1 MKKNKSNF
9 LKLILIFLTSIMIIG
24 ISIIYYSY
32 QIEPKQIKIREL
44 NVKSAF
50 WHNKPIKIA
59 FLSDIHGDQS
69 HTNLKRISEII
80 NIVLNQKPDIVFLG
94 GDYAGAMLN
103 KSHEPD
109 SKYENKTN
117 EENEYHYK
125 IISSLNDLSEA
136 PLGAFAIMGN
146 HDCWWSCEHTRKA
159 FAKTQIKFLENQNY
173 HINNL
178 GYDFYIIGLED
189 RQTQNPDFN
198 KASKGIPSSSDI
210 ITLEHNPSLF
220 KSSYPDTKIMFSG
233 HTHGGQVRLPF
244 IGAPITAS
252 SFTEETMKGIVT
264 KDKSNLVISSG
275 VGETG
280 LPIRLG
286 VPPEILIVN
295 ITN

>member
-1 MKKNKSNF
+1 
-9 LKLILIFLTSIMIIG
+9 MIIG
-24 ISIIYYSY
+24 ISIIYYAF
-32 QIEPKQIKIREL
+32 QIEPKQINIREL

-59 FLSDIHGDQS
+59 FLSDIHGDQF
-69 HTNLKRISEII
+69 HTNPKRISEII

-94 GDYAGAMLN
+94 GDYAGAMFK
-103 KSHEPD
+103 KSHEPG
-109 SKYENKTN
+109 SRYENKTN

-125 IISSLNDLSEA
+125 IISSLNDLSKA

-146 HDCWWSCEHTRKA
+146 HDCWWSCEHTRNA
-159 FAKTQIKFLENQNY
+159 FAKTKIKFLENQNY

-178 GYDFYIIGLED
+178 GYDFYVIGLED
-189 RQTQNPDFN
+189 RQTQKPDFN
-198 KASKGIPSSSDI
+198 KASIGIPNSSDI

-220 KSSYPDTKIMFSG
+220 KSSYPYTKIMFSG
-233 HTHGGQVRLPF
+233 HTHGGQVRFPF
-244 IGAPITAS
+244 IGAPVQAS

-295 ITN
+295 LTSL